1 VVYPV
6 EVANIINDLRHAA
19 SGDGNCVGSEANF
32 ACGCVIRFQLSIGG
46 EDRVVEAAS
55 YTSNGCGWMVASAE
69 VIARSLSG
77 KALSDL
83 HGLNEAEPRD
93 GLPEIQ
99 IGRETCIAASF
110 AAAKAAFADLRS
122 RQVEEFRGEKAL
134 ICTCFGVTEERI
146 EAEISLNGLT
156 TVDEVGVKT
165 NAGTGCG
172 SCRMLIEELLDAR

>member
-1 VVYPV
+1 MIYPP
-6 EVANIINDLRHAA
+6 EICDIITDLRHVARDA
-19 SGDGNCVGSEANF
+19 GNCVGTEANF
-32 ACGCVIRFQLSIGG
+32 DCGCVVRFTLKIGD

-55 YTSNGCGWMVASAE
+55 FTSNGCGWMVASAE

-83 HGLNEAEPRD
+83 HGLNEAELLE
-93 GLPEIQ
+93 GLTEIQ
-99 IGRETCIAASF
+99 IGRETCVVASIAAM
-110 AAAKAAFADLRS
+110 KAAFADLRS

-146 EAEISLNGLT
+146 EAAISFNGLT
-156 TVDEVGVKT
+156 TVDEVGAKT

-172 SCRMLIEELLDAR
+172 SCRMLIQEIIDA